1 MRRFAPLAFALI
13 LPLAACDMTF
23 ETDDGTEVST
33 SSVDDSDVR
42 FTVESREGDVELG
55 LTDDR
60 VFFRF
65 AEDVRRRVEEDIRES
80 GEREGGL
87 AETITT
93 AVAAGVGKAMSLR
106 VSWDVDR
113 IKDIRWEDD
122 RIRIELEE
130 GYADLR
136 SVEIDDEEI
145 DEKFSRRAIE
155 RFSERF
161 RELKEERA
169 R

>member
-1 MRRFAPLAFALI
+1 MRRLAPLALALV

-42 FTVESREGDVELG
+42 FTVESRDGDIELG

-65 AEDVRRRVEEDIRES
+65 AEGVRRRVEDDIRES

-87 AETITT
+87 AETITS
-93 AVAAGVGKAMSLR
+93 AVASGVGKAMSLR

-161 RELKEERA
+161 QKLKEERG